1 MMKNIIIA
9 RQPIFDKA
17 FKLSSYELLFRSL
30 NASKHSDDQMTA
42 QVIVSALMD
51 IGLEK
56 LSGGYKIN
64 INVSESFL
72 LNDLE
77 IIHALPPEIVGI
89 EILETVTVNDAT
101 IRACKTLKEKGFTLL
116 LDDVVYAPHLNPL
129 IDLAD
134 IIKVDLPRVSNLAEE
149 VRKLRKF
156 PAKLLAEKV
165 ETHEQFEQIKA
176 LNFDYAQ
183 GYFFSKPEIL
193 EGRKLP
199 DSKMAILLALQ
210 KVLTAENI
218 SEIQHVIKQ
227 DISLSYRLVKYINS
241 ASFGFRQPVES
252 MEQALALLGLNNIR
266 RWLSILALA
275 TLGNQK
281 SPELIKNGLIRAA
294 FLESIAKTCRR
305 RDSSNAFLLGMFSI
319 LDALLDMDMTQ
330 ALHDLHLPTGVR
342 DGLLDLNSAM
352 GKNLAMCIALERAEW
367 ENVEDWLAQQKHLDF
382 TSLNQH
388 YIDAIIWADQ
398 QATTLR

>member
-1 MMKNIIIA
+1 MENIIIA
-9 RQPIFDKA
+9 RQPVFDKA
-17 FKLSSYELLFRSL
+17 YKLSSYELLFRSL
-30 NASKHSDDQMTA
+30 NTAKHSDDEMTA

-56 LSGGYKIN
+56 LSGGHKIN

-77 IIHALPPEIVGI
+77 VIHALPPEKVGI
-89 EILETVTVNDAT
+89 EILETVAVNAAT
-101 IRACKTLKEKGFTLL
+101 IQSCKTLKDKGFTIL
-116 LDDVVYAPHLNPL
+116 LDDVVYASHLNPL

-134 IIKVDLPRVSNLAEE
+134 VIKVDLPRVSNLAEE
-149 VRKLRKF
+149 VRRLRKF

-199 DSKMAILLALQ
+199 DSKVAILLALQ
-210 KVLTAENI
+210 KVMTAENI
-218 SEIQHVIKQ
+218 SDIHQVIKQ

-281 SPELIKNGLIRAA
+281 SSELVKSGLIRAA
-294 FLESIAKTCRR
+294 FLENLAKERHE
-305 RDSSNAFLLGMFSI
+305 RDTSNAFLLGMFSI
-319 LDALLDMDMTQ
+319 LDALMDMDMKQ
-330 ALHDLHLPTGVR
+330 ALHDLQLPVAVR
-342 DGLLDLNSAM
+342 GGLLDSSSAM
-352 GKNLAMCIALERAEW
+352 GKKLALCIALERADW
-367 ENVEDWLAQQKHLDF
+367 GSVEDWVAQENTLDF
-382 TSLNQH
+382 TCMNKL
-388 YIDAIIWADQ
+388 YVEALAWADQ
-398 QATTLR
+398 QASSLI